1 MTYVQSYVNY
11 TRYLAKKVIQHN
23 MGMHKI
29 LELEL
34 IAYYDESIT
43 VAVRGGGGRC
53 LCIFNGQYTILNLL
67 ALTSR

>member
-1 MTYVQSYVNY
+1 
-11 TRYLAKKVIQHN
+11 

-43 VAVRGGGGRC
+43 VAVGGGGAC
-53 LCIFNGQYTILNLL
+53 AFSMVSIPY
-67 ALTSR
+67 